1 MKRLWIAILSLFLV
15 QCSSAPLAS
24 KQMATPETVADL
36 QWSEAQSRFER
47 LSNIEYDLSLNLD
60 QPGDEY
66 SGTMKVQFDLSKN
79 DQDLRLDFFEGTV
92 THLLV
97 NGIALD
103 LSAKKPYWIVLP
115 SAHLI
120 QGQNKVEIAYKQKY
134 SKTGDGLHRFNDPED
149 SQYYLHTQFEP
160 YDANRFMP
168 CFDQPDLRATIKM
181 QVAVPKHWQVITS
194 VMETRKTA
202 KGPVTIWEFPASPKI
217 STYIYSLH
225 AGPYK
230 VFTDRYQDI
239 PLRLFIRP
247 ALAKYLDT
255 KEWFKITK
263 QGLAYFGR
271 TFAYPYPFK
280 KYDQLVVPE
289 FNAGGMENVA
299 AVTYT
304 EGVVP
309 RSETTRSQRR
319 QVAGLLLHEMAHM
332 WFGDLVT
339 MKWWNDLWLNESFA
353 TLMASM
359 ALSEATEFKEAWQ
372 EFAAGTKR
380 GAYAEDALST
390 THPIEAH
397 VTRVKEAMANFDG
410 ITYNKGASVM
420 KQLRYYMTPA
430 AFEKGVQQYFKTHAY
445 QNTQLKDF
453 IASLQAQTDKDLTF
467 WAERWLKQSGT
478 DQIAASWTCEAGRLK
493 SIGLELTPSTGARFR
508 PQSFEVGLY
517 GDEKGSLKSI
527 DTVRV
532 DFVQPEKQTL
542 RGDWACPAAV
552 YPNKNDHAYVNVKLD
567 AKSLESLKKNLSGLD
582 DALVRSLVWN
592 DLWRM
597 VRSSEMS
604 LKAYIETVEN
614 NFAKETDQIILRQV
628 VGTIQSWRGAILS
641 YWPVTT
647 EDQRKAKNDFRLK
660 MEENFL
666 ARMKAS
672 KSGSDDEKFWFDS
685 FLSVSESP
693 RALDQAY
700 EYFKSG
706 RVSAKFPLDPDRRW
720 SVVHLLKR
728 FGHPKAN
735 EVFESARKSD
745 PSDRGQKWALAAEA
759 VVPQASVKEK
769 WIQEFTKKDTQRS
782 LADSQAVMYGLFPLE
797 QLELKAKY
805 EPLFYDYLAKNKKS
819 EEEGRVRTV
828 VFGLLPLRC
837 EGAASGKL
845 KSRLESEKEMNHSL
859 LIAMKKSI
867 EEDERCQRIRAAF

>member
-1 MKRLWIAILSLFLV
+1 MKRLWIVGLALVLV

-24 KQMATPETVADL
+24 NSSSTPENVADL
-36 QWSEAQSRFER
+36 QWSEAQGRAAR
-47 LSNIEYDLSLNLD
+47 LSNIEYDLKINLAE
-60 QPGDEY
+60 PGDEY
-66 SGTMKVQFDLSKN
+66 SGVLKAQFDLSKV

-92 THLLV
+92 TALVV
-97 NGIALD
+97 NGTAID
-103 LSAKKPYWIVLP
+103 LKAKKPYWILLP
-115 SAHLI
+115 AAQLVSGA
-120 QGQNKVEIAYKQKY
+120 NKIEVAYKQKY
-134 SKTGDGLHRFNDPED
+134 SKTGDGLHRFQDPED
-149 SQYYLHTQFEP
+149 SQFYLHTQFEP

-168 CFDQPDLRATIKM
+168 CFDQPDLRASLKM
-181 QVAVPKHWQVITS
+181 EVTAPKHWQVVTS
-194 VMETRKTA
+194 VLETRKTT
-202 KGPVTIWEFPASPKI
+202 KGPIAVWDFPPSPKI
-217 STYIYSLH
+217 STYLFSLH

-230 VFTDRYQDI
+230 VFTDRYQEI
-239 PLRLFIRP
+239 PLRLMIRP

-263 QGLAYFGR
+263 QGLAYFGK

-289 FNAGGMENVA
+289 FNSGGMENVA

-309 RSETTRSQRR
+309 RSESTRSQRR

-353 TLMASM
+353 TLMGSM

-430 AFEKGVQQYFKTHAY
+430 AFEKGVQLYFKTHAY
-445 QNTQLKDF
+445 KNTQLSDF
-453 IASLQAQTDKDLTF
+453 IAALQTQTDKDLSF
-467 WAERWLKQSGT
+467 WADRWLKQSGT
-478 DQIAASWTCEAGRLK
+478 DQVEASWTCEAGRLK
-493 SIGLELTPSTGARFR
+493 ALKLTLKPSAGAKFR

-517 GDEKGSLKSI
+517 AESGGQLKSL
-527 DTVRV
+527 DTLRV
-532 DFVQPEKQTL
+532 DFVRPEAQTL
-542 RGDWACPAAV
+542 RGDWACPAAI
-552 YPNKNDHAYVNVKLD
+552 YPNRNDYAYANVKLD
-567 AKSLESLKKNLSGLD
+567 AKSLETLKKNLSGLD
-582 DALVRSLVWN
+582 DVLVRSLVWN

-604 LKAYIETVEN
+604 LKTYIETVEN
-614 NFAKETDQIILRQV
+614 NFTQETDQIILRQV
-628 VGTIQSWRGAILS
+628 VGTVQSWRGAILT
-641 YWPVTT
+641 YWPVATP
-647 EDQRKAKNDFRLK
+647 EQRQAKEAFRVK
-660 MEENFL
+660 MEDNFWT
-666 ARMKAS
+666 RMKAS
-672 KSGSDDEKFWFDS
+672 KPGSDEEKFWFDS

-693 RALDQAY
+693 QALNRLVAI
-700 EYFKSG
+700 FKSG
-706 RVSAKFPLDPDRRW
+706 KVSAKFPLDPDRQW

-728 FGHPKAN
+728 FEHPQAA
-735 EVFESARKSD
+735 ELFETARKSD
-745 PSDRGQKWALAAEA
+745 LSDRGQKWALAAEA
-759 VVPQASVKEK
+759 VVPQATVKEK
-769 WIQEFTKKDTQRS
+769 WIQEFTQKKSTRS
-782 LADSQAVMYGLFPLE
+782 LAEAQTVMYGLFPLE
-797 QLELKAKY
+797 QLELKRKY
-805 EPLFYDYLAKNKKS
+805 EPLFYDYLAKNKTS
-819 EEEGRVRTV
+819 EEEGRVRTI

-845 KSRLESEKEMNHSL
+845 KSRLESEKDMNHSL
-859 LIAMKKSI
+859 RVAMKKSI